1 MEFDDVLNCIDPS
14 EVIQLTCELIRIPS
28 VYQPETGAGE
38 EKVAQF
44 VATKLEETGL
54 NVKMEQVAPGR
65 PNVMA
70 TLCGDAGRSILLEA
84 HTDVVTEG
92 DSSEWTY
99 PPFGGEIAGDR
110 IYGRGAC
117 DTKGNLAAAILAV
130 RAISESGRRLKG
142 RVMLAIPVDEEGLMK
157 GIKHMI
163 NRGHLKGVDA
173 ALICEPEDNQICISQ
188 KGAMRGRIETHGRM
202 SHGCMPLSGFNPIHP
217 MMEILRR
224 MKELE
229 KDEIKSHGKDE
240 FLGFPSMTPTVLRAP
255 IKGEPQLNVMPSAC
269 EALVDIRTIPGQ
281 SHESL
286 RSGLSQIVRDV
297 ESEVRQD
304 LVSGWEGAMREQLE
318 PGLSKGLAFS
328 AEIDFFEDRPWTTT
342 DSEEPIVQAAASAYR
357 LVTGSEPVYNGVP
370 GATDGTF
377 IHAWAGIPI
386 VTTGAGDRMVPHQK
400 DEWVDMN
407 QLLVT
412 TRIFAMT
419 ILKFLEA

>member
-1 MEFDDVLNCIDPS
+1 
-14 EVIQLTCELIRIPS
+14 
-28 VYQPETGAGE
+28 
-38 EKVAQF
+38 
-44 VATKLEETGL
+44 
-54 NVKMEQVAPGR
+54 
-65 PNVMA
+65 
-70 TLCGDAGRSILLEA
+70 
-84 HTDVVTEG
+84 
-92 DSSEWTY
+92 
-99 PPFGGEIAGDR
+99 
-110 IYGRGAC
+110 
-117 DTKGNLAAAILAV
+117 
-130 RAISESGRRLKG
+130 
-142 RVMLAIPVDEEGLMK
+142 
-157 GIKHMI
+157 
-163 NRGHLKGVDA
+163 
-173 ALICEPEDNQICISQ
+173 
-188 KGAMRGRIETHGRM
+188 
-202 SHGCMPLSGFNPIHP
+202 
-217 MMEILRR
+217 